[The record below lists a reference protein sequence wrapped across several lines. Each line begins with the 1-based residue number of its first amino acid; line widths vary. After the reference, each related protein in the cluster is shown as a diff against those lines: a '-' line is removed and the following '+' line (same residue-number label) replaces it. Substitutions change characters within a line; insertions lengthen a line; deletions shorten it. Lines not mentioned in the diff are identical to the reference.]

1 MWPDLILENVLT
13 VCRRQMFSRREPT
26 QPQKVMKNM
35 RTPTINS
42 IIAGSTVRHARAA
55 SGETENNLKTSN
67 KVNYCESGSS
77 KHVTGNT
84 YEIRHFNVAFPV
96 SHVWRCSKRPAEVLR
111 KQ

>member
-1 MWPDLILENVLT
+1 MRKLT

-55 SGETENNLKTSN
+55 SGRTENNLKRPN
-67 KVNYCESGSS
+67 KAYYCESGSS

-84 YEIRHFNVAFPV
+84 YDIRHFNVAFPV
-96 SHVWRCSKRPAEVLR
+96 SHVWRCSKTPAEVLR